1 MSLRVLV
8 EEKVVY
14 EGDAVPVPRVGELLQ
29 QDGEALPIESVTWE
43 FRDGGLVLATL
54 RVGDRPYTY

>member
-8 EEKVVY
+8 EETVVY

-29 QDGEALPIESVTWE
+29 RDGEALPIESVTWE
-43 FRDGGLVLATL
+43 YRDAGLVLATL
-54 RVGDRPYTY
+54 RIGDRPYTY